1 MKRPT
6 LHYLCLAIV
15 FAASVVF
22 QVARSYYL
30 LPGWFNK
37 THAIQEPFVITPT
50 PEGFKIGWASPWALK
65 AGVEPGQVLKS
76 VDGKAVRGSAVY
88 GQAIVNALPGQTLQ
102 LTVQPQRDGKLLPE
116 KSISLPMP
124 RSERT
129 EGSSE
134 ALSLLYFVLIPL
146 FCIALGFWV
155 AAVRIR
161 DPLAWLLLALML
173 SFATA
178 TYPSP
183 ELWRPLW
190 RDYGA
195 AYYAGLLGT
204 WPIWMLL
211 FGIYFPEPFQQQSW
225 RKRWRLA
232 QWVVVIP
239 LAVLALIRVI
249 TSLGAMR
256 DYLSVSSL
264 LSIEISLS
272 PLESALMVASVIG
285 FFACIG
291 LKLRLAGSRDARRRL
306 RLLFAGTII
315 SLVPM
320 GSLITISLLRGWVLG
335 SHFPDGLWLGAF
347 SMAFLF
353 PLTLAYVIVV
363 ERAMDVR
370 VVIRQGLRYAFA
382 KSGVNAIQ
390 IGFGAGSIAVVILIL
405 KRVRPYS
412 TIFFVIIAAVVLVFL
427 GTRQGFRKLR
437 LWIDRKF
444 FRDAYNAEQILSELG
459 DQMRSIVEP
468 RPLLEKVCG
477 SIADSLH
484 VPRVAALLQD
494 QGSFK
499 PAYALGYDGAPDVTF
514 TEHASALERMRR
526 VNEPLTV
533 YFDDPESWIYQS
545 RVSPLER
552 AELEALHAQL
562 LLPLAANERLLGF
575 LSLAE
580 KRSEEPYSRS
590 DIRLLKSVASQTG
603 LALENAQLSAALAR
617 EAAQRERRNRELE
630 IAREVQE
637 RLFPQ
642 KLPLIAGLDYRGV
655 CRPAFG
661 VGGDSYDF
669 LLLPEGRLGIA
680 VADVSGKGIVSALMM
695 ASLHAWL
702 RGESLR
708 ADSNPSHLVGRVSR
722 LLFEASDSN
731 RYATLFYAQYDP
743 SAGRLEYVNAGHN
756 PPVLLRRRGDRLDFE
771 RLSEGGTVV
780 GLFEQAA
787 YCQGSVALD
796 EGSLLVAFTDGIT
809 EAMNAEGEEWGEHRL
824 IETIRTT
831 DGLQAGDMI
840 RRILASVDA
849 FTAGAEQHD
858 DMTLVVV
865 RAGGGLSV
873 NTNVPVEM

>member
-6 LHYLCLAIV
+6 FHYLCLAIV
-15 FAASVVF
+15 FIASAVF
-22 QVARSYYL
+22 QVARAYYL

-37 THAIQEPFVITPT
+37 THAIQEPFVMTPS
-50 PEGFKIGWASPWALK
+50 PEGFKIGWTSPWALK
-65 AGVEPGQVLKS
+65 AGIEPGQILKS

-88 GQAIVNALPGQTLQ
+88 GQAIVNAFPGQTLQ
-102 LTVQPQRDGKLLPE
+102 LTVQTQRGGKLLPE
-116 KSISLPMP
+116 KTISLPMP

-129 EGSSE
+129 EGSGE

-146 FCIALGFWV
+146 FCMALGFWV

-173 SFATA
+173 SFAAA

-183 ELWRPLW
+183 ELWRPPL

-195 AYYAGLLGT
+195 AYYAGLFGT
-204 WPIWMLL
+204 WPIWMIL
-211 FGIYFPEPFQQQSW
+211 FGIYFPEPFQQRSW
-225 RKRWRLA
+225 RDGWRVV

-239 LAVLALIRVI
+239 LAILALIRI
-249 TSLGAMR
+249 TTSLGSMR
-256 DYLSVSSL
+256 DYLSVGSL
-264 LSIEISLS
+264 LSLEIRLT
-272 PLESALMVASVIG
+272 PLESVLMTASVVG
-285 FFACIG
+285 FFLCMG

-306 RLLFAGTII
+306 RLVFAGTVI
-315 SLVPM
+315 SMVPM
-320 GSLITISLLRGWVLG
+320 GTLLLISLLRGWVVG

-363 ERAMDVR
+363 ERAMDAR
-370 VVIRQGLRYAFA
+370 VVLRQGLRYAFA
-382 KSGVNAIQ
+382 KSGVNIIQ

-405 KRVRPYS
+405 KHVRPYS
-412 TIFFVIIAAVVLVFL
+412 AVFFIIIAAAILVFWE
-427 GTRQGFRKLR
+427 TRQGFRTLR

-444 FRDAYNAEQILSELG
+444 FRDAYDAEQILSELG

-468 RPLLEKVCG
+468 RRLLEKVCG
-477 SIADSLH
+477 SIAGSLH
-484 VPRVAALLQD
+484 VPKVAALLQD
-494 QGSFK
+494 HGCFK
-499 PAYALGYDGAPDVTF
+499 PAYALGYDSALDVAF
-514 TEHASALERMRR
+514 TEPASALERMRQ

-533 YFDDPESWIYQS
+533 YFDDPHSWIYWNKTS
-545 RVSPLER
+545 PEERVG
-552 AELEALHAQL
+552 LEALHAQL

-590 DIRLLKSVASQTG
+590 DIRLLKSVASQAG

-617 EAAQRERRNRELE
+617 EAAQRERMNRELE

-642 KLPLIAGLDYRGV
+642 KLPLVAGLDYRGL
-655 CRPAFG
+655 CRPASG

-669 LLLPEGRLGIA
+669 LLLPGGGLGVA

-708 ADSNPSHLVGRVSR
+708 ADSNPSHLVGKVSR

-743 SAGRLEYVNAGHN
+743 STGRLAYVNAGHN
-756 PPVLLRRRGDRLDFE
+756 PPVLLRRRGDRIDCE

-780 GLFEQAA
+780 GLFEQTV
-787 YCQGSVALD
+787 YCQGSVALE
-796 EGSLLVAFTDGIT
+796 EGSLLVAYTDGIT

-824 IETIRTT
+824 IETIRTA
-831 DGLQAGDMI
+831 DGLPAGDMI
-840 RRILASVDA
+840 RRILAAVDA

-858 DMTLVVV
+858 DMTLVVI
-865 RAGGGLSV
+865 RAGGA
-873 NTNVPVEM
+873 

>member
-1 MKRPT
+1 M
-6 LHYLCLAIV
+6 CLAIL
-15 FAASVVF
+15 FAATVVF
-22 QVARSYYL
+22 QVARAHYL

-37 THAIQEPFVITPT
+37 AHAIQEPFVMTPT
-50 PEGFKIGWASPWALK
+50 PQGFKIGWAAPWALK
-65 AGVEPGQVLKS
+65 AGIVPGQILRS
-76 VDGKAVRGSAVY
+76 IEGMAVRGSAVY
-88 GQAIVNALPGQTLQ
+88 GQAIVNALPGQRLQ
-102 LTVQPQRDGKLLPE
+102 LTVQPLQNGKLLPE
-116 KSISLPMP
+116 KAISLLMP
-124 RSERT
+124 KSERT
-129 EGSSE
+129 EGSGKV
-134 ALSLLYFVLIPL
+134 LSLLYFILIPL
-146 FCIALGFWV
+146 FCMALGFWV

-173 SFATA
+173 SFAAA

-183 ELWRPLW
+183 ELWRVPW

-195 AYYAGLLGT
+195 AYYAGLFGT

-211 FGIYFPEPFQQQSW
+211 FGVYFPEPFQQQNW
-225 RKRWRLA
+225 RKRWRLV

-239 LAVLALIRVI
+239 LAILTLIRI
-249 TSLGAMR
+249 TTSLGSMR
-256 DYLSVSSL
+256 DYHSVSSI
-264 LSIEISLS
+264 LSLEIRLS
-272 PLESALMVASVIG
+272 PLEYALMVASVVG
-285 FFACIG
+285 FFACLG

-306 RLLFAGTII
+306 RLLFAGTLI
-315 SLVPM
+315 SAVPM
-320 GSLITISLLRGWVLG
+320 GTLIVISLLHGWVLG
-335 SHFPDGLWLGAF
+335 SHFPDGLWLVAF
-347 SMAFLF
+347 SMAFIF

-363 ERAMDVR
+363 ERAMNVR

-390 IGFGAGSIAVVILIL
+390 VAFGIGSIAVVILL
-405 KRVRPYS
+405 LQRVRPYS
-412 TIFFVIIAAVVLVFL
+412 VAFFVIIAAAVLVFVE
-427 GTRQGFRKLR
+427 TRQVFRKLR
-437 LWIDRKF
+437 FWIDRKF
-444 FRDAYNAEQILSELG
+444 FRDAYDAEQILSELG

-484 VPRVAALLQD
+484 VPKVAALLQD
-494 QGSFK
+494 QGRFK
-499 PAYALGYDGAPDVTF
+499 PAYALGYEGAPDVAF
-514 TEHASALERMRR
+514 TDNASALERMRQ

-533 YFDDPESWIYQS
+533 YFDDPHSWIYWS
-545 RVSPLER
+545 KISPQER
-552 AELEALHAQL
+552 AGLEALQAQL

-590 DIRLLKSVASQTG
+590 DIRLLKSVASQAG

-617 EAAQRERRNRELE
+617 EAAQRERLNRELE

-642 KLPLIAGLDYRGV
+642 KLPAVPGLDYCGV

-669 LLLPEGRLGIA
+669 LVLPEGRLGIA
-680 VADVSGKGIVSALMM
+680 IADVSGKGIVSALMM

-708 ADSNPSHLVGRVSR
+708 ADSNPSHLVGTVSR

-743 SAGRLEYVNAGHN
+743 SAARLAYVNAGHN
-756 PPVLLRRRGDRLDFE
+756 PPVLLRRRGSGLECD

-787 YCQGSVALD
+787 YGQGSIALE

-809 EAMNAEGEEWGEHRL
+809 EAMNAKGEEWGEHRL
-824 IETIRTT
+824 IETIRTA
-831 DGLQAGDMI
+831 DDLPASGLVQH
-840 RRILASVDA
+840 ILNTVDT

-858 DMTLVVV
+858 DMTLIVI
-865 RAGGGLSV
+865 RAAGGG
-873 NTNVPVEM
+873 TA